1 MSNGHTHSSVLDVRQ
16 QFNHASLAA
25 PKPKPCYVTVRVTP
39 EEKQRLETEAAGIS
53 ISAHVRDRLFGEDV
67 KPRRTRGRFPVKD
80 YEALSRVLRA
90 LGKANLYNNLHIIL
104 LALEEQRVSMEPQ
117 LEAELRDTFA
127 VVCQMREDLVSALGL
142 QPRNRR

>member
-1 MSNGHTHSSVLDVRQ
+1 MSNGHSQKLRSSTRPR
-16 QFNHASLAA
+16 FNRVSLTR
-25 PKPKPCYVTVRVTP
+25 PRSKPCYVTVRVTP
-39 EEKQRLETEAAGIS
+39 EEKVRLETDAAGTS
-53 ISAHVRDRLFGEDV
+53 ISAHVRDRLFGESV

-90 LGKANLYNNLHIIL
+90 LGKAKLYNNLHLIL
-104 LALEEQRVSMEPQ
+104 LALDEQRIAMEPP

-142 QPRNRR
+142 QPRGS